1 MDSSS
6 RSDMITPLYSN
17 RSAVPAQT
25 PSMSE
30 LGVHI
35 PPEGDFV
42 GQSYDV
48 LGGLVVVCPAD
59 SPCPPLA
66 VGDVW
71 LYIGVSYT
79 VASIQL
85 YGSGTVPVAT
95 MGSQAGPDAVTF
107 NGGLIASVAS
117 LLTVGKRMH
126 SASPIMNPYAL
137 H

>member
-1 MDSSS
+1 
-6 RSDMITPLYSN
+6 MITPLYNN
-17 RSAVPAQT
+17 RSAVPGQT

-30 LGVHI
+30 LGVSV

-48 LGGLVVVCPAD
+48 VHGYVVVCPAD

-71 LYIGVSYT
+71 TFLGASYT

-85 YGSGTVPVAT
+85 YGSGTVPTANI
-95 MGSQAGPDAVTF
+95 GAQAGPDAVMF
-107 NGGLIASVAS
+107 VGGSVASVAT
-117 LLTVGKRMH
+117 LLRTGVRTFE
-126 SASPIMNPYAL
+126 ASKIMNPYAR

>member
-1 MDSSS
+1 MT
-6 RSDMITPLYSN
+6 TPLYSN
-17 RSAVPAQT
+17 RSAVPGQT

-30 LGVHI
+30 LGVSV

-48 LGGLVVVCPAD
+48 VDGYVVVCPAD

-71 LYIGVSYT
+71 TFSGSSYT

-85 YGSGTVPVAT
+85 YGSGTVPAAT
-95 MGSQAGPDAVTF
+95 LGAQAGPDSVTF
-107 NGGLIASVAS
+107 TTAVVAS
-117 LLTVGKRMH
+117 IATLLRTGTRTFE
-126 SASPIMNPYAL
+126 ASKIQNPYAI

>member
-1 MDSSS
+1 MT
-6 RSDMITPLYSN
+6 TPLYSN
-17 RSAVPAQT
+17 RSAVPTQT
-25 PSMSE
+25 ASNSE

-48 LGGLVVVCPAD
+48 VDGLVVVCPAD

-71 LYIGVSYT
+71 LYLGVSYT

-85 YGSGTVPVAT
+85 YGSGTVPAAT
-95 MGSQAGPDAVTF
+95 IGPQAGPDAVTF
-107 NGGLIASVAS
+107 AGGLVASIAS
-117 LLTVGKRMH
+117 LLAVGRRTFT
-126 SASPIMNPYAL
+126 ASKIPNPYAL

>member
-1 MDSSS
+1 MT
-6 RSDMITPLYSN
+6 TPLFNN
-17 RSAVPAQT
+17 RSAVPSQT

-30 LGVHI
+30 LGVNI

-48 LGGLVVVCPAD
+48 LAGLVVVCPAD
-59 SPCPPLA
+59 MPCPPLA

-71 LYIGVSYT
+71 TFQASSYT

-85 YGSGTVPVAT
+85 YGSGTVPAAT
-95 MGSQAGPDAVTF
+95 LGAQAGPDAVTF
-107 NGGLIASVAS
+107 IGGIVASVAT
-117 LLTVGKRMH
+117 LLSTGARTLATSKIH
-126 SASPIMNPYAL
+126 NPYAI